1 MQLLDKIS
9 LGFGRKIP
17 TILQTEA
24 TECGLACIA
33 MIAHFYGYESDL
45 LTLRR
50 RFPVSQKGTNLNQL
64 IKISNQLNMV
74 TRPLK
79 LDLED
84 LNQLKT
90 PCILHWDFN
99 HFVVLQEVS
108 ANKVTILDPAFG
120 KRILTLNEVSEHFTG
135 VALELWPDTE
145 FEKKE
150 EKNQIQLKGLIG
162 HVRGLWKSLGQ
173 ILILALALEV
183 FSLISP
189 FFMQWVI
196 DHVIVSADRDLL
208 TILAIGFGMLMLLQ
222 QFISLLRS
230 WIMMYMSTHLSV
242 QWQANVFNHMI
253 NVPVSYFERRSLGD
267 IVSRF
272 GSIGN
277 IQTTLTITFLAAI
290 LDGLMTVFTLILMF
304 VYSPKLAW
312 IAIFTMALYAL
323 IRWIWYAPLKRATEA
338 NIIHA
343 AKQSSHFMETVRG
356 AKTIKLFQRQDVRR
370 STWLNLVVNQVNAGL
385 TTQKLGLGFSL
396 ANGILFGIQN
406 IVIIWLG
413 ATLVL
418 EGNFTVGVLMAFMA
432 YKSQFDGRVAGLIDK
447 FIEVK
452 MLQIDVER
460 LSDIVLTE
468 QEKLYGDVEITNID
482 QVENA
487 IEVDNLHFKYSEND
501 PYVLKGI
508 SFKIPQNQSVAIV
521 GATGCGKTTLLHV
534 LLGVFKQTEGEIR
547 VMGRDLEQLGL
558 NAVRDHVATVLQDDI
573 LFAGSIAE
581 NICFFDSNPDMQ
593 WVQECAAYAA
603 IHDDITRMP
612 MGYQTLVGDI
622 GNMLSGGQK
631 QRILLARA
639 IYKKPKILFM
649 DEATSSLDVLKEQE
663 VNAKLKLLKIT
674 KIIIAHRP
682 ETIASAERIIALQD
696 GLIIKDV
703 LMKDIQPS

>member
-1 MQLLDKIS
+1 M
-9 LGFGRKIP
+9 
-17 TILQTEA
+17 
-24 TECGLACIA
+24 
-33 MIAHFYGYESDL
+33 
-45 LTLRR
+45 
-50 RFPVSQKGTNLNQL
+50 
-64 IKISNQLNMV
+64 
-74 TRPLK
+74 
-79 LDLED
+79 
-84 LNQLKT
+84 
-90 PCILHWDFN
+90 
-99 HFVVLQEVS
+99 
-108 ANKVTILDPAFG
+108 
-120 KRILTLNEVSEHFTG
+120 
-135 VALELWPDTE
+135 
-145 FEKKE
+145 
-150 EKNQIQLKGLIG
+150 
-162 HVRGLWKSLGQ
+162 
-173 ILILALALEV
+173 
-183 FSLISP
+183 
-189 FFMQWVI
+189 
-196 DHVIVSADRDLL
+196 
-208 TILAIGFGMLMLLQ
+208 
-222 QFISLLRS
+222 
-230 WIMMYMSTHLSV
+230 
-242 QWQANVFNHMI
+242 
-253 NVPVSYFERRSLGD
+253 
-267 IVSRF
+267 
-272 GSIGN
+272 
-277 IQTTLTITFLAAI
+277 
-290 LDGLMTVFTLILMF
+290 
-304 VYSPKLAW
+304 
-312 IAIFTMALYAL
+312 
-323 IRWIWYAPLKRATEA
+323 
-338 NIIHA
+338 
-343 AKQSSHFMETVRG
+343 
-356 AKTIKLFQRQDVRR
+356 
-370 STWLNLVVNQVNAGL
+370 
-385 TTQKLGLGFSL
+385 